1 MIKVSIVI
9 PVYNVQEYLTECMES
24 VIGQTLKEIEIIC
37 VNDGSTDGSPEI
49 LERFAAR
56 DKRIVLI
63 HRENG
68 GYGCAV
74 NEGMNRAAG
83 EYVGIVEPD
92 DYVPPDM
99 YQDLYRTAK
108 EYELD
113 FVKADFYRFTTG
125 ADGERELVYNHLS
138 QKPEDY
144 NRVFTPA
151 RCPEALRFVM
161 NTWSG
166 IYRREFLEEHNIR
179 HHETPGASFQDNGF
193 WIQTFI
199 YGERAMIIDRPYYR
213 NRRDNPASSVNSRE
227 KVYCINIEYDYIR
240 GILTKNPD
248 IWERFKY
255 MYWFKKYHNYMGTL
269 WRIGEEYRREYVV
282 RFSEELRRG
291 MALGEVKREVFSDL
305 AWSHIQGMAEDP
317 ERYYV
322 CRVYAKS
329 VDERLFERI
338 NELELKNQKL
348 KDEIAKVRSSK
359 SFRLGRLLLYL
370 PGKLKNDLGKVVR
383 RF

>member
-74 NEGMNRAAG
+74 NEGMKRAAG

-125 ADGERELVYNHLS
+125 ADGEREFVYNHLS

-269 WRIGEEYRREYVV
+269 WRIGEEYQREYVV

-291 MALGEVKREVFSDL
+291 MVLGEVKREVFSDL

-317 ERYYV
+317 ERYYI

-329 VDERLFERI
+329 ADERLFERI

-370 PGKLKNDLGKVVR
+370 PGKLKKMIRGKL
-383 RF
+383 

>member
-1 MIKVSIVI
+1 MIKESIVV
-9 PVYNVQEYLTECMES
+9 PGYNVQEYLTECMES

-56 DKRIVLI
+56 DKRIVVL

-74 NEGMNRAAG
+74 NEGMKRAAG

-125 ADGERELVYNHLS
+125 ADGEREFVYNHLS
-138 QKPEDY
+138 QKPVDY

-151 RCPEALRFVM
+151 RCPDALRFVM

-199 YGERAMIIDRPYYR
+199 YGGRAMIIDRPYYR

-291 MALGEVKREVFSDL
+291 MALGEIKRDVFSDL

-322 CRVYAKS
+322 CRVYAKGA
-329 VDERLFERI
+329 DERLFERI

-348 KDEIAKVRSSK
+348 KDELAKVRGSK

-370 PGKLKNDLGKVVR
+370 PGKFKKLIRGKM
-383 RF
+383 

>member
-56 DKRIVLI
+56 DKRIVVL

-68 GYGCAV
+68 GDGCAV
-74 NEGMNRAAG
+74 NEGMKRAAG

-125 ADGERELVYNHLS
+125 ADGEREFVYNHLS
-138 QKPEDY
+138 QKPVDY

-151 RCPEALRFVM
+151 RCPDALRFVM

-199 YGERAMIIDRPYYR
+199 YGGRAMIIDRPYYR

-291 MALGEVKREVFSDL
+291 MALGEIKRDVFSDL

-322 CRVYAKS
+322 CRVYAKGA
-329 VDERLFERI
+329 DERLFERI

-348 KDEIAKVRSSK
+348 KDELAKVRGSK

-370 PGKLKNDLGKVVR
+370 PGKFKKLIRGKM
-383 RF
+383 

>member
-1 MIKVSIVI
+1 MQMIKVSIVI

-56 DKRIVLI
+56 DKRIVVL

-74 NEGMNRAAG
+74 NEGMKRAAG

-125 ADGERELVYNHLS
+125 ADGEREFVYNHLS
-138 QKPEDY
+138 QKPVDY

-151 RCPEALRFVM
+151 RCPDALRFVM

-199 YGERAMIIDRPYYR
+199 YGGRAMIIDRPYYR

-291 MALGEVKREVFSDL
+291 MALGEIKRDVFSDL

-322 CRVYAKS
+322 CRVYAKGA
-329 VDERLFERI
+329 DERLFERI

-348 KDEIAKVRSSK
+348 KDELAKVRGSK

-370 PGKLKNDLGKVVR
+370 PGKFKKLIRGKM
-383 RF
+383 

>member
-24 VIGQTLKEIEIIC
+24 VMGQTLKEIEIIC

-49 LERFAAR
+49 LERLAAR
-56 DKRIVLI
+56 DERIRLI

-74 NEGMNRAAG
+74 NEGMKKAAG
-83 EYVGIVEPD
+83 EYIGIVEPD
-92 DYVPPDM
+92 DFVSPDM

-125 ADGERELVYNHLS
+125 KDGERELVYNHLS
-138 QKPEDY
+138 QRPEDY
-144 NRVFTPA
+144 NKVF
-151 RCPEALRFVM
+151 CPSGCPDALRFVM

-199 YGERAMIIDRPYYR
+199 YGERAMILDRPYYR

-240 GILTKNPD
+240 GILTKIPK
-248 IWERFKY
+248 IWEQFKY

-269 WRIGEEYRREYVV
+269 WRIGEEYRREYVI

-291 MALGEVKREVFSDL
+291 IALGEIKREVFSAT
-305 AWSHIQGMAEDP
+305 AWSHIQSMTEDP

-322 CRVYAKS
+322 CRVCAKN

-338 NELELKNQKL
+338 EELEVKNQRL
-348 KDEIAKVRSSK
+348 KDEIEKIRASK
-359 SFRLGRLLLYL
+359 SFRLGRMLLYL
-370 PGKLKNDLGKVVR
+370 PGQFKKLIR
-383 RF
+383 RKA

>member
-1 MIKVSIVI
+1 MAKVSIII
-9 PVYNVQEYLTECMES
+9 PVYNVERYLAECMES
-24 VIGQTLKEIEIIC
+24 VVTQTLRDIEIIC
-37 VNDGSTDGSPEI
+37 VNDGSADGSFKI
-49 LERFAAR
+49 LKEYEKR
-56 DKRIVLI
+56 DKRVTLI
-63 HRENG
+63 SQENQ
-68 GYGCAV
+68 GYGYA
-74 NEGMNRAAG
+74 MNRGIMYASG
-83 EYVGIVEPD
+83 EYIGIVEPD
-92 DYVPPDM
+92 DYIVPDM
-99 YQDLYRTAK
+99 YQELYQTAINN
-108 EYELD
+108 ELD
-113 FVKADFYRFTTG
+113 FVKADFYRFTTEP
-125 ADGERELVYNHLS
+125 DGECELIYNHLS
-138 QKPEDY
+138 PDPDDY
-144 NRVFTPA
+144 NKVFNPGK
-151 RCPEALRFVM
+151 CPEALRFIM

-166 IYRREFLEEHNIR
+166 IYRREFLEKYGIR

-193 WIQTFI
+193 WIQTFV
-199 YGERAMIIDRPYYR
+199 YGERAMIVDKPYYR
-213 NRRDNPASSVNSRE
+213 NRRDNPDSSVNSRE

-240 GILTKNPD
+240 GLLIKMPD

-269 WRIGEEYRREYVV
+269 WRIGEEYQREYVV

-317 ERYYV
+317 ERYYI

-329 VDERLFERI
+329 ADERLFERI

-370 PGKLKNDLGKVVR
+370 PGKLKKMIRGKL
-383 RF
+383 

>member
-1 MIKVSIVI
+1 MAKVSIII
-9 PVYNVQEYLTECMES
+9 PVYNVERYLAECMES
-24 VIGQTLKEIEIIC
+24 VVTQTLRDIEIIC
-37 VNDGSTDGSPEI
+37 VNDGSADGSFKI
-49 LERFAAR
+49 LKEYETR
-56 DKRIVLI
+56 DKRVTLI
-63 HRENG
+63 SQENQ
-68 GYGCAV
+68 GYGYA
-74 NEGMNRAAG
+74 MNRGIMYASG
-83 EYVGIVEPD
+83 EYIGIVEPD
-92 DYVPPDM
+92 DYIVPDM
-99 YQDLYRTAK
+99 YQELYQTAINN
-108 EYELD
+108 ELD
-113 FVKADFYRFTTG
+113 FVKADFYRFTTEP
-125 ADGERELVYNHLS
+125 DGECELIYNHLS
-138 QKPEDY
+138 PDPDDY
-144 NRVFTPA
+144 NKVFNPGK
-151 RCPEALRFVM
+151 CPEALRFIM

-166 IYRREFLEEHNIR
+166 IYRREFLEKYGIR

-193 WIQTFI
+193 WIQTFV
-199 YGERAMIIDRPYYR
+199 YGERAMIVDKPYYR
-213 NRRDNPASSVNSRE
+213 NRRDNPDSSVNSRE

-240 GILTKNPD
+240 GLLIKMPD

-269 WRIGEEYRREYVV
+269 WRIGEEYQREYVV

-317 ERYYV
+317 ERYYI

-329 VDERLFERI
+329 ADERLFERI

-370 PGKLKNDLGKVVR
+370 PGKLKKMIRGKL
-383 RF
+383 

>member
-329 VDERLFERI
+329 ADERLFERI

-370 PGKLKNDLGKVVR
+370 PGKLKKMIWGKL
-383 RF
+383 

>member
-74 NEGMNRAAG
+74 NEGMKRAAG

-125 ADGERELVYNHLS
+125 ADGEREFVYNHLS
-138 QKPEDY
+138 QKPADY
-144 NRVFTPA
+144 NKVFTPA
-151 RCPEALRFVM
+151 RCPETLRFVM

-248 IWERFKY
+248 IWEWFKY

-269 WRIGEEYRREYVV
+269 WRIGEEYQREYVV

-291 MALGEVKREVFSDL
+291 IALGEVKREVFSDL

-317 ERYYV
+317 ERYYI

-329 VDERLFERI
+329 ADERLFERI

-370 PGKLKNDLGKVVR
+370 PGKFKKLIRGKL
-383 RF
+383 

>member
-74 NEGMNRAAG
+74 NEGMKRAAG

-125 ADGERELVYNHLS
+125 ADGEREFVYN
-138 QKPEDY
+138 
-144 NRVFTPA
+144 
-151 RCPEALRFVM
+151 
-161 NTWSG
+161 
-166 IYRREFLEEHNIR
+166 
-179 HHETPGASFQDNGF
+179 ETPGASFQDNGF

-269 WRIGEEYRREYVV
+269 WRIGEEYQREYVV

-291 MALGEVKREVFSDL
+291 IALGEVKREVFSDL

-317 ERYYV
+317 ERYYI

-329 VDERLFERI
+329 ADERLFERI

-370 PGKLKNDLGKVVR
+370 PGKFKKLIRGKL
-383 RF
+383 

>member
-9 PVYNVQEYLTECMES
+9 PVYNVQEYLAECMES
-24 VIGQTLKEIEIIC
+24 VIGQTLKEIEFIC

-74 NEGMNRAAG
+74 NEGMKRAAG

-125 ADGERELVYNHLS
+125 ADGEREFVYNHLS

-269 WRIGEEYRREYVV
+269 WRIGEEYQREYVV

-317 ERYYV
+317 ERYYI

-329 VDERLFERI
+329 ADERLFERI

-370 PGKLKNDLGKVVR
+370 PGKLKKMIRGKL
-383 RF
+383 

>member
-56 DKRIVLI
+56 DKRIVVL

-74 NEGMNRAAG
+74 NEGMKRAAG

-125 ADGERELVYNHLS
+125 ADGEREFVYNHLS
-138 QKPEDY
+138 QKPVDY

-151 RCPEALRFVM
+151 RCPDALRFVM

-199 YGERAMIIDRPYYR
+199 YGGRAMIIDRPYYR

-291 MALGEVKREVFSDL
+291 MALGEIKRDVFSDL

-322 CRVYAKS
+322 CRVYAKGA
-329 VDERLFERI
+329 DERLFERI

-348 KDEIAKVRSSK
+348 KDELAKVRGSK

-370 PGKLKNDLGKVVR
+370 PGKFKKLIRGKM
-383 RF
+383 

>member
-329 VDERLFERI
+329 ADERLFERI

-359 SFRLGRLLLYL
+359 PFRLGRLLLYL
-370 PGKLKNDLGKVVR
+370 PGKLKKMIWGKL
-383 RF
+383 

>member
-74 NEGMNRAAG
+74 NEGMKRAAG

-125 ADGERELVYNHLS
+125 ADGEREFVYNHLS

-269 WRIGEEYRREYVV
+269 WRIGEEYQREYVV

-291 MALGEVKREVFSDL
+291 IALGEVKREVFSDL

-317 ERYYV
+317 ERYYI

-329 VDERLFERI
+329 ADERLFERI

-370 PGKLKNDLGKVVR
+370 PGKFKKLIRGKL
-383 RF
+383 

>member
-1 MIKVSIVI
+1 MAKVSIII
-9 PVYNVQEYLTECMES
+9 PTYNVEMYLEECMES
-24 VIGQTLKEIEIIC
+24 VTHQTLRDIEIIC
-37 VNDGSTDGSPEI
+37 INDGSTDGSLEI
-49 LERFAAR
+49 LKRYAAQDPR
-56 DKRIVLI
+56 ILLVDK
-63 HRENG
+63 ENG
-68 GYGCAV
+68 GYGVA
-74 NEGMNRAAG
+74 MNIGLEKASG
-83 EYVGIVEPD
+83 EYIGIVEPD
-92 DYVPPDM
+92 DFVALSM
-99 YQDLYRTAK
+99 YEELYRQAA
-108 EYELD
+108 EHHLD
-113 FVKADFYRFTTG
+113 FVKADFYRFTTEP
-125 ADGERELVYNHLS
+125 DGECELIYNHLS
-138 QKPEDY
+138 PDPDDY
-144 NRVFTPA
+144 NKVFNPGK
-151 RCPEALRFVM
+151 CPEALRFIM

-166 IYRREFLEEHNIR
+166 IYRREFLEKYGIR

-193 WIQTFI
+193 WIQTFV
-199 YGERAMIIDRPYYR
+199 YGERAMIVDKPYYR
-213 NRRDNPASSVNSRE
+213 NRRDNPDSSVNSRE

-240 GILTKNPD
+240 GLLIKMPD

-269 WRIGEEYRREYVV
+269 WRIGEEYQREYVV

-317 ERYYV
+317 ERYYI

-329 VDERLFERI
+329 ADERLFERI

-370 PGKLKNDLGKVVR
+370 PGKLKKMIRGKL
-383 RF
+383 

>member
-9 PVYNVQEYLTECMES
+9 PVYNVQEYLSECMES
-24 VIGQTLKEIEIIC
+24 VMGQMMKEIEIIC

-56 DKRIVLI
+56 DERIRLI
-63 HRENG
+63 YRENG

-74 NEGMNRAAG
+74 NEGMKKAAG
-83 EYVGIVEPD
+83 EYIGIVEPD
-92 DYVPPDM
+92 DFVPPDM

-125 ADGERELVYNHLS
+125 RDGEREFVYNHLS
-138 QKPEDY
+138 QRPEDY
-144 NRVFTPA
+144 NKVFRPA
-151 RCPEALRFVM
+151 GRPDALRFIM

-199 YGERAMIIDRPYYR
+199 YGERAMILDRPYYR

-240 GILTKNPD
+240 GILTKNQE

-269 WRIGEEYRREYVV
+269 WRIGEEYRREYVI

-291 MALGEVKREVFSDL
+291 IALGEIRREVFSAP
-305 AWSHIQGMAEDP
+305 AWSHIQSMMEDP

-322 CRVYAKS
+322 CRVCAKN

-338 NELELKNQKL
+338 EELEVKNQRL
-348 KDEIAKVRSSK
+348 KDEIEKIRTSK
-359 SFRLGRLLLYL
+359 SFRLGRMLLYL
-370 PGKLKNDLGKVVR
+370 PGKFKKLIR
-383 RF
+383 RKA